1 MKRFLI
7 SILLALL
14 LMSVGPYVNV
24 ALSQKSV
31 SIQQAA
37 VVGDVDQVKAILAE
51 GTDVNEKEPRMEYTA
66 LHAAARNGRKAVVE
80 LLLEKDADINAKE
93 RSSKTPLYLAVEF
106 RQKEI
111 VELLL
116 AKGADVNV
124 TTGRGENALSLAR
137 KKGNTEMV
145 ELLVAKGATEPGV
158 QDAMGDRYYEEE
170 DMGRPGPGGRIRGA
184 APAAPDVDLLADPNE
199 IMARIKTFDG
209 LEKAVAAVAVK
220 SSTEM
225 RYWGQSRYDNRTSLA
240 RAVQKQVQE
249 ELTLVGKIAVEEKAE
264 KTTAAIDALVK
275 SRQARSKLV
284 GRELLR
290 QRRETVQ
297 SESSRSTGRG
307 RTAGRSSRG
316 GRYSSGR
323 QGAAGA
329 TAGRG
334 YDDGAAYGTG
344 AGEMGRPSRPTRP
357 GEELDRE
364 TQDEIRQ
371 WLDAKMDNK
380 PDLAKNIH
388 PKIHAEIAL
397 IRLVAVE
404 EEAKKTTAAIDGILL
419 ARQVRFDVFIKIAEE
434 LKRTAAQG
442 QDPRTAGRYGDQ
454 TGRTVGGRR
463 GRTTRGG
470 VGGTQQGGRTRR
482 R

>member
-249 ELTLVGKIAVEEKAE
+249 ELTLVH
-264 KTTAAIDALVK
+264 
-275 SRQARSKLV
+275 
-284 GRELLR
+284 
-290 QRRETVQ
+290 
-297 SESSRSTGRG
+297 
-307 RTAGRSSRG
+307 RTQYMEYWRCC
-316 GRYSSGR
+316 
-323 QGAAGA
+323 
-329 TAGRG
+329 
-334 YDDGAAYGTG
+334 
-344 AGEMGRPSRPTRP
+344 
-357 GEELDRE
+357 
-364 TQDEIRQ
+364 
-371 WLDAKMDNK
+371 
-380 PDLAKNIH
+380 IH
-388 PKIHAEIAL
+388 N
-397 IRLVAVE
+397 
-404 EEAKKTTAAIDGILL
+404 
-419 ARQVRFDVFIKIAEE
+419 F
-434 LKRTAAQG
+434 
-442 QDPRTAGRYGDQ
+442 
-454 TGRTVGGRR
+454 
-463 GRTTRGG
+463 
-470 VGGTQQGGRTRR
+470 
-482 R
+482 